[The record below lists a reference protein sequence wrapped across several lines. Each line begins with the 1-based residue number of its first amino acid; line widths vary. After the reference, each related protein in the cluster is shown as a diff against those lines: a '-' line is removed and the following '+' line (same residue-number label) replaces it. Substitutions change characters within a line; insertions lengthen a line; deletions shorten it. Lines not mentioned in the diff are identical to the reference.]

1 MVERSNCPA
10 LPLAKEEGEAILKP
24 LMGRLTLPSGKL
36 LVIVIVIVIVVI
48 IKIVAATSAAM
59 LALVKT
65 SKHKVQLIPIV
76 TDSAEL

>member
-36 LVIVIVIVIVVI
+36 LVIVLVIVVI